1 MAPFRADS
9 PLVRRIAPSPNCG
22 ERRAGARID
31 ILLLHYT
38 GMLSGEAALDRLCDR
53 EAKVSSHY
61 LVFDSGEVV
70 QMVPEALR
78 AQHAG
83 ESLWQGEDDVN
94 SRSIGIE
101 IENPGHDYGYP
112 DFSDRQIEAVIALCR
127 DIVARRNIPVQNVL
141 AHSDVAPTRK
151 QDPGEKFPWQ
161 RLYERGVGLWVPPA
175 PISADG
181 AASLKLGDRGAG
193 VSELQRQ
200 LAAYGYGIPETGVYD
215 TLTKAV
221 VTAFQLHFRPARVDG
236 IADASTRETLRA
248 LLAARDAGERL
259 DQRPTQT
266 ESVCR
271 RPKAG

>member
-9 PLVRRIAPSPNCG
+9 PLVRRIVPSPNHG
-22 ERRAGARID
+22 NRRAGGRID

-53 EAKVSSHY
+53 DAKVSSHY
-61 LVFDSGEVV
+61 FVFDNGEIV

-83 ESLWQGEDDVN
+83 ESLWEEQDDVN

-112 DFSDRQIEAVIALCR
+112 DFPDAQIEAVIALCR
-127 DIVARRNIPVQNVL
+127 DIIGRRNIPPHNVL

-151 QDPGEKFPWQ
+151 QDPGEKFPWA
-161 RLYERGVGLWVPPA
+161 RLHERGVGLWVPPA
-175 PISADG
+175 PLADG
-181 AASLKLGDRGAG
+181 EPPLKPGDRGEA
-193 VSELQRQ
+193 VSELQKQ
-200 LAAYGYGIPETGVYD
+200 LASYGYGLPVSGAYD
-215 TLTKAV
+215 ALTKAV

-236 IADASTRETLRA
+236 IADASTRATLRA
-248 LLAARDAGERL
+248 LLVARR
-259 DQRPTQT
+259 
-266 ESVCR
+266 
-271 RPKAG
+271 

>member
-1 MAPFRADS
+1 MASFPADS
-9 PLVRRIAPSPNCG
+9 PLVRRIVPSPNCG

-38 GMLSGEAALDRLCDR
+38 GMLSGRAALDRLCDR

-61 LVFDSGEVV
+61 FVFDSGEVV

-83 ESLWQGEDDVN
+83 ESLWQGQDDVN

-112 DFSDRQIEAVIALCR
+112 DFPDRQIEAVIALCR
-127 DIVARRNIPVQNVL
+127 DIVARRNIPAQNVL

-161 RLYERGVGLWVPPA
+161 RLYEHGVGLWVPPA
-175 PISADG
+175 PISTDG
-181 AASLKLGDRGAG
+181 AASLQLGDRGAA

-200 LAAYGYGIPETGVYD
+200 LAAYGYGLPETGIYD
-215 TLTKAV
+215 ALTKAV

-248 LLAARDAGERL
+248 LLAARAGR
-259 DQRPTQT
+259 
-266 ESVCR
+266 
-271 RPKAG
+271 

>member
-1 MAPFRADS
+1 MAPFPADS
-9 PLVRRIAPSPNCG
+9 WLVRRIVPSPNCG
-22 ERRAGARID
+22 ERRAGAHVD

-53 EAKVSSHY
+53 DAKVSSHY
-61 LVFDSGEVV
+61 LVFNSGEVV

-112 DFSDRQIEAVIALCR
+112 EFPEQQIEAVIALCH
-127 DIVARRNIPVQNVL
+127 DIVERWNIPAQNVL

-151 QDPGEKFPWQ
+151 QDPGEKFPWR

-175 PISADG
+175 PITADG
-181 AASLKLGDRGAG
+181 TLSLKPGDQGAA
-193 VSELQRQ
+193 VSELQKQ
-200 LAAYGYGIPETGVYD
+200 LAAYGYGVPQTGVYD
-215 TLTKAV
+215 AHTKAV

-236 IADASTRETLRA
+236 IADVSTRETLRA
-248 LLAARDAGERL
+248 LLAACA
-259 DQRPTQT
+259 
-266 ESVCR
+266 R
-271 RPKAG
+271 R